1 MMAQK
6 LNTDNDVNEST
17 QSTTGRVAFGRRG
30 NKASSVVIQ
39 RNPCKEKINIGT
51 WNVRTMLRPGK
62 LANAIREMK
71 RTELDI
77 LGLSEVRWKEGGD
90 FMSEGIRVIHT
101 EGKGGQSGVA
111 ILLEEK
117 VAKCVTRIENY
128 KDRLLMVGIK
138 AYPVDI
144 MIVQVYMPTT
154 ACEEEEVDNLYEII
168 EEKLADIK
176 GKDYTVVMGD
186 WNASVGEGDE
196 EKYIGKYGLGKRNER
211 GQKLVDFCRRQ
222 KLIVT
227 NTWFQQGKRRR
238 YTWKAPGDRARYQLD
253 YIMVRERYRN
263 SVKNSRAL
271 PGADVDSDHNLVAMT
286 AHLQL
291 KFIKKKIP
299 RAKRWDKEK
308 LKIVGGKLTQ
318 KIEEGL
324 VEKKEATT
332 EERWRAL
339 KEVIVKETVEAVGY
353 QQGPPPASHGL
364 QRK

>member
-6 LNTDNDVNEST
+6 LNSDNDVNEST

-62 LANAIREMK
+62 LANVIREMK

-168 EEKLADIK
+168 
-176 GKDYTVVMGD
+176 
-186 WNASVGEGDE
+186 
-196 EKYIGKYGLGKRNER
+196 
-211 GQKLVDFCRRQ
+211 
-222 KLIVT
+222 
-227 NTWFQQGKRRR
+227 
-238 YTWKAPGDRARYQLD
+238 
-253 YIMVRERYRN
+253 
-263 SVKNSRAL
+263 
-271 PGADVDSDHNLVAMT
+271 
-286 AHLQL
+286 
-291 KFIKKKIP
+291 
-299 RAKRWDKEK
+299 
-308 LKIVGGKLTQ
+308 
-318 KIEEGL
+318 
-324 VEKKEATT
+324 
-332 EERWRAL
+332 
-339 KEVIVKETVEAVGY
+339 
-353 QQGPPPASHGL
+353 
-364 QRK
+364 

>member
-1 MMAQK
+1 M
-6 LNTDNDVNEST
+6 
-17 QSTTGRVAFGRRG
+17 
-30 NKASSVVIQ
+30 
-39 RNPCKEKINIGT
+39 
-51 WNVRTMLRPGK
+51 
-62 LANAIREMK
+62 
-71 RTELDI
+71 
-77 LGLSEVRWKEGGD
+77 
-90 FMSEGIRVIHT
+90 
-101 EGKGGQSGVA
+101 
-111 ILLEEK
+111 
-117 VAKCVTRIENY
+117 
-128 KDRLLMVGIK
+128 
-138 AYPVDI
+138 
-144 MIVQVYMPTT
+144 
-154 ACEEEEVDNLYEII
+154 
-168 EEKLADIK
+168 
-176 GKDYTVVMGD
+176 
-186 WNASVGEGDE
+186 GEGDE